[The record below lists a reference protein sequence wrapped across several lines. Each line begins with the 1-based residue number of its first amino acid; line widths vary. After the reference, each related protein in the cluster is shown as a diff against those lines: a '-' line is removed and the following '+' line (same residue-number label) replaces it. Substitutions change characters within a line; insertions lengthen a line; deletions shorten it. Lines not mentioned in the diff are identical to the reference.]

1 MELNYKFIIRKRAKT
16 NGGASYQLILSYRD
30 RDGKWK
36 QKSKGGYALRSLAAS
51 DKEKEKLL
59 AAARKAGDI
68 DPVNE
73 GMTLREFSDLYLSGR
88 KELAEN
94 SLMLYEWMTS
104 VSGSLLDKP
113 MMDITYTDMFTRL
126 HTLPFGE
133 NTKKGWVR
141 HMKHLFKEAVKYR
154 VISISPISDLTY
166 KPRMDEAGEA
176 SRIRTMTAE
185 EISYLLTSLHE
196 ENLEMW
202 ILMTIAAYTGA
213 RVGELLALTMGDVD
227 FETRSISFNKQF
239 SRVHKYEMGVKRMKS
254 KNSCRTVPIP
264 RLLYHALVEYRD
276 FRVLYFHGRLT
287 KYRHG
292 ETLNTILRK
301 YLPAH
306 SMHDFRHTYATRLL
320 SSGVDIKTVASL
332 LGDTITTVER
342 VYIHYTDEMRAKAAR
357 DVDRIFGS

>member
-36 QKSKGGYALRSLAAS
+36 QKSKGGYALRSVAAS

-59 AAARKAGDI
+59 AAVRKAGDI

-239 SRVHKYEMGVKRMKS
+239 SRVHKY
-254 KNSCRTVPIP
+254 
-264 RLLYHALVEYRD
+264 
-276 FRVLYFHGRLT
+276 
-287 KYRHG
+287 
-292 ETLNTILRK
+292 
-301 YLPAH
+301 
-306 SMHDFRHTYATRLL
+306 
-320 SSGVDIKTVASL
+320 
-332 LGDTITTVER
+332 
-342 VYIHYTDEMRAKAAR
+342 
-357 DVDRIFGS
+357 